1 MDEKQTT
8 LYLVRHGTTDLN
20 VKMCF
25 QGALDIPL
33 NALGLAQGDR
43 LYHYFKEIPIDV
55 AVSSPLIKVAA
66 YAVGTGRAVKAY
78 RNDA

>member
-43 LYHYFKEIPIDV
+43 
-55 AVSSPLIKVAA
+55 
-66 YAVGTGRAVKAY
+66 
-78 RNDA
+78 